1 MKNTFLTIALFSACA
16 ASAQCNIVGMQM
28 FEVHKGTN
36 VLTGVLF
43 GSPDGRFLSQPL
55 KRQFFEYKTGDTFI
69 WTLDGKTCSY
79 RFDGAHWHDAD
90 GKDADDVVL
99 PSLKT
104 EITFVR
110 EADVT
115 SRVSIAG
122 QLNAADQ
129 KKIDDEIANRTYPC
143 RGNGKQL
150 KRAVTKPVPV
160 ANRPDLPP
168 PGYVEVEIKKGKT
181 VIDPPFLDPC
191 RIGRTMETVGKQRW
205 DVKKGDS
212 ISWRPGNYEVK
223 CTFDGEKWNCPC
235 DQIQKD
241 LVIPLGKYPLTF
253 ERTVDETSTFSVH
266 GWIDMRKAPKK

>member
-1 MKNTFLTIALFSACA
+1 MKNFITAALVLAACA
-16 ASAQCNIVGMQM
+16 AGAQCNVVGMQM

-79 RFDGAHWHDAD
+79 RFDGTHWHDAD

-129 KKIDDEIANRTYPC
+129 KKLDDEIRNRYPHPANFKPVRQP
-143 RGNGKQL
+143 
-150 KRAVTKPVPV
+150 VTKVQ
-160 ANRPDLPP
+160 A
-168 PGYVEVEIKKGKT
+168 K
-181 VIDPPFLDPC
+181 
-191 RIGRTMETVGKQRW
+191 
-205 DVKKGDS
+205 
-212 ISWRPGNYEVK
+212 
-223 CTFDGEKWNCPC
+223 
-235 DQIQKD
+235 
-241 LVIPLGKYPLTF
+241 
-253 ERTVDETSTFSVH
+253 
-266 GWIDMRKAPKK
+266 

>member
-1 MKNTFLTIALFSACA
+1 MKNLMTVVFLLAACA
-16 ASAQCNIVGMQM
+16 ASAQCNVVGMQM

-43 GSPDGRFLSQPL
+43 GSPDGNIHAQPL
-55 KRQFFEYKTGDTFI
+55 KRQIFEYKPGDTFI
-69 WTLDGKTCSY
+69 WTLDGKERVY

-129 KKIDDEIANRTYPC
+129 KKIDDEIRNRYPHPANSR
-143 RGNGKQL
+143 
-150 KRAVTKPVPV
+150 PVRQPV
-160 ANRPDLPP
+160 
-168 PGYVEVEIKKGKT
+168 
-181 VIDPPFLDPC
+181 
-191 RIGRTMETVGKQRW
+191 
-205 DVKKGDS
+205 
-212 ISWRPGNYEVK
+212 
-223 CTFDGEKWNCPC
+223 
-235 DQIQKD
+235 
-241 LVIPLGKYPLTF
+241 
-253 ERTVDETSTFSVH
+253 
-266 GWIDMRKAPKK
+266 RKVPAK